1 MTSHEMES
9 ERTANADNQSAN
21 GEPGARWTG
30 RRRNRCT
37 PDLDR
42 VLGEMA
48 ARPHLG
54 GEGGPGRNGGTGPR
68 GAGHRRRETPVP
80 TSGEEVDEKAHH
92 YDRIIGSCVE
102 TVTGH
107 GHLFCSPALYT
118 PCSLTRNL
126 RVV

>member
-48 ARPHLG
+48 ARPHLR

-68 GAGHRRRETPVP
+68 GAGHRRRELRSPRLVRRLT
-80 TSGEEVDEKAHH
+80 K
-92 YDRIIGSCVE
+92 GSS
-102 TVTGH
+102 
-107 GHLFCSPALYT
+107 LRPDNRFLRRNRYRPRSPICSPALYA

>member
-48 ARPHLG
+48 ARPHLRG
-54 GEGGPGRNGGTGPR
+54 K
-68 GAGHRRRETPVP
+68 GAGPQWGNRTARRRPP
-80 TSGEEVDEKAHH
+80 QAGNSGPHVW
-92 YDRIIGSCVE
+92 
-102 TVTGH
+102 
-107 GHLFCSPALYT
+107 
-118 PCSLTRNL
+118 
-126 RVV
+126 